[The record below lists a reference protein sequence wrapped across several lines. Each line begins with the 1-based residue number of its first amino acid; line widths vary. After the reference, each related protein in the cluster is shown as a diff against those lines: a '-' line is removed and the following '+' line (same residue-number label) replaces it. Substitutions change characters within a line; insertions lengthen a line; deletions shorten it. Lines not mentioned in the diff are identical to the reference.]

1 MTITHDC
8 RQIIAASP
16 WFEGIPDEQL
26 DKLATAAVI
35 KRFPANSYLWTAGQV
50 TADIYS
56 VVSGRVRITIT
67 SETGQEFALDDW
79 EQGAWLGEQVL
90 GVDAPNVL
98 EVRVMEPS
106 ELLMIPQQV
115 VVEVGELWPIMY
127 RNLFRSSWINTRS
140 LYDII
145 NAVLFYPLKARV
157 AGRVLALMQ
166 AHGERVDG
174 GVRLDIK
181 LSQNDFARLSMG
193 SRQRVNRIFRE
204 WDQQGLV
211 ESRDDHLVIRDIPG
225 LEKEMV
231 PFE

>member
-35 KRFPANSYLWTAGQV
+35 KRFSANSYLWTAGQV

-56 VVSGRVRITIT
+56 VVTGRVRITIT